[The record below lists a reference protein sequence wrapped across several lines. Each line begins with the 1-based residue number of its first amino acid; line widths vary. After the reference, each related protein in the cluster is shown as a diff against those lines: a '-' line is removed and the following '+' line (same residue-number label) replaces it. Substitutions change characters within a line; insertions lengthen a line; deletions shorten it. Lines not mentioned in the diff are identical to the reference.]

1 MNPLFVLDTETTGL
15 QGIAEGDK
23 IVEIGICRVD
33 LDRGKVYPEYERVI
47 HTDLTP
53 SQRESWVFQH
63 TDLSP
68 EDVDSSPW
76 REEWVA
82 KELFSSYCDGI
93 FTAYN
98 TEFDFGQY
106 LRYDPWRFRPN
117 LAPCIMKECAN
128 RYDPDGRWFSAQ
140 AAYNLL
146 CPDNP
151 TGLEGGKEEHRA
163 LSDAVF
169 EGHILLRLL
178 EKNEEIKERFIEVLE
193 MKI

>member
-33 LDRGKVYPEYERVI
+33 LDRGKIFPEYGRVI

-53 SQRESWVFQH
+53 LQRESWVFQH
-63 TDLSP
+63 TDLTP

-76 REEWVA
+76 NTDLVGS
-82 KELFSSYCDGI
+82 ELFLIYEEEV

-98 TEFDFGQY
+98 VEFDFGRY
-106 LRYDPWRFRPN
+106 LQFKPWDFRPI

-128 RYDPDGRWFSAQ
+128 RFDPNGKWFSAQ
-140 AAYNLL
+140 MAYDLL

-151 TGLEGGKEEHRA
+151 MGLEGGKEEHRA

-178 EKNEEIKERFIEVLE
+178 EKNEDIKQRYIKVLE
-193 MKI
+193 DDS